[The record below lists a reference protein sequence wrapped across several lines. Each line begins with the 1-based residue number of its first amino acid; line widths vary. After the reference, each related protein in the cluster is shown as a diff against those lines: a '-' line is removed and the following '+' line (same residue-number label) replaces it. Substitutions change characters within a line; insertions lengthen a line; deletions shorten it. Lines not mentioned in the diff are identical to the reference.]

1 MKFLVSLLEKELGPV
16 FKELLDPLEALANLY
31 SFEEA
36 KNPQEQLKRIAK
48 ALGVEEASDL
58 NSLLKTLMENKE

>member
-1 MKFLVSLLEKELGPV
+1 MKFLLSLLEKELGPV
-16 FKELLDPLEALANLY
+16 FKELLDPFETLARLY

-36 KNPQEQLKRIAK
+36 KDPQERVKQIAR

-58 NSLLKTLMENKE
+58 NSLIKSLLEKEE